1 MVTGFKSTFS
11 SGSPPYPALFSKT
24 DSSFYNYIMSSLK
37 GKVAIVTGGARDI
50 GRQVSLKLA
59 GAGASV
65 CVNYLNNK
73 DMADETLQ
81 LINAAGGKAIAVRAD
96 MTNAGEVKKLVEA
109 CTGAFGS
116 TIHILVN
123 VAGGLMGRKVLAD
136 LDEEFWDTVINVN
149 LKSAYLAARAVVPH
163 MTEGGAIVNFS
174 SQAAR
179 DGGGFGALAYATAKG
194 GILTMT
200 RGLAKELG
208 PKGIRV
214 NCVSPGMINTSF
226 HNTFTKPE
234 VRTNVAAATPLRRE
248 GEASEVADLVLY
260 LASDS
265 SSFINGE
272 SVEIN
277 GGTYFA

>member
-1 MVTGFKSTFS
+1 M
-11 SGSPPYPALFSKT
+11 Y
-24 DSSFYNYIMSSLK
+24 SLK
-37 GKVAIVTGGARDI
+37 GKVAIITGGARDI
-50 GRQVSLKLA
+50 GRQASLKLA
-59 GAGASV
+59 SAGAKV
-65 CVNYLNNK
+65 CVNYFGK
-73 DMADETLQ
+73 KEMADETLA
-81 LINAAGGKAIAVRAD
+81 LIKEAGGEAIQGD
-96 MTNAGEVKKLVEA
+96 MTKAADVKKVVDA
-109 CTGAFGS
+109 CIAAFGN
-116 TIHILVN
+116 TVHILVN
-123 VAGGLMGRKVLAD
+123 VAGGLMGRKQLPD
-136 LDEEFWDTVINVN
+136 LDEVFWDAVIDVN
-149 LKSAYLAARAVVPH
+149 LKTVYLVSRAVVPH
-163 MTEGGAIVNFS
+163 MTEGGAIVNFA

-194 GILTMT
+194 GVLTMT

-214 NCVSPGMINTSF
+214 NCVSPGMINTTF

-248 GEASEVADLVLY
+248 GEASEVGDLVLY
-260 LASDS
+260 LASDA

>member
-1 MVTGFKSTFS
+1 M
-11 SGSPPYPALFSKT
+11 Y
-24 DSSFYNYIMSSLK
+24 SLK
-37 GKVAIVTGGARDI
+37 GRVAIVTGGSRDI
-50 GRQVSLKLA
+50 GRAVSLKLA
-59 GAGASV
+59 AAGAQV
-65 CVNYLNNK
+65 CINYFGNK
-73 DMADETLQ
+73 EMADETLQ
-81 LINAAGGKAIAVRAD
+81 LIKDSGGEAIAVRAD
-96 MTNAGEVKKLVEA
+96 VTKNADVQKMVETCIA
-109 CTGAFGS
+109 TFGK
-116 TIHILVN
+116 TIHVLVN
-123 VAGGLMGRKVLAD
+123 VAGGLMGRKLLAD
-136 LDEEFWDTVINVN
+136 IDEEFWDAVINVN
-149 LKSAYLAARAVVPH
+149 LKSVYLVTKQVVPY
-163 MTEGGAIVNFS
+163 MSDGGAIVNFA

-194 GILTMT
+194 GVLTLT

-214 NCVSPGMINTSF
+214 NCVSPGMINTTF

-248 GEASEVADLVLY
+248 GEAKEVGDLVLY
-260 LASDS
+260 LASEA

>member
-1 MVTGFKSTFS
+1 M
-11 SGSPPYPALFSKT
+11 
-24 DSSFYNYIMSSLK
+24 K

-59 GAGASV
+59 AAGAKV
-65 CVNYLNNK
+65 CVNYFGNK
-73 DMADETLQ
+73 SLADETIQ
-81 LINAAGGKAIAVRAD
+81 LIKVAGGEAITVYGD
-96 MTNAGEVKKLVEA
+96 MTKAADVKNVVNTCVA
-109 CTGAFGS
+109 AFGN
-116 TIHILVN
+116 TIHVLVN

-136 LDEEFWDTVINVN
+136 IDEEFWDAVINVN
-149 LKSAYLAARAVVPH
+149 LKSVYLVTKEVAPH
-163 MTEGGAIVNFS
+163 MTEGGAIVNFA

-179 DGGGFGALAYATAKG
+179 DGGGFGALAYSTAKG
-194 GILTMT
+194 GVLTLT

-214 NCVSPGMINTSF
+214 NCVSPGMINTTF

-248 GEASEVADLVLY
+248 GKAEEVGDLVLY
-260 LASDS
+260 LASDA
-265 SSFINGE
+265 SSFINGS

-277 GGTYFA
+277 GGTYFV

>member
-1 MVTGFKSTFS
+1 
-11 SGSPPYPALFSKT
+11 
-24 DSSFYNYIMSSLK
+24 MSNLK

-50 GRQVSLKLA
+50 GRAASMKLA
-59 GAGASV
+59 AAGAKV
-65 CVNYLNNK
+65 CVNYLHNA
-73 DMADETLQ
+73 DQADETVS
-81 LINAAGGKAIAVRAD
+81 LIKQAGGEAIAVQAD
-96 MTNAGEVKKLVEA
+96 VTKTEEVNKLVESCIA
-109 CTGAFGS
+109 AFGN
-116 TIHILVN
+116 TIHVLVN
-123 VAGGLMGRKVLAD
+123 VAGGLMGRKQLPD
-136 LDEEFWDTVINVN
+136 LDEAFWDAVIDVN
-149 LKSAYLAARAVVPH
+149 LKSVYLVTRATAPH

-179 DGGGFGALAYATAKG
+179 DGGGFGAMAYAAAKG
-194 GILTMT
+194 AVLTLT

-214 NCVSPGMINTSF
+214 NCISPGMINTTF

-248 GEASEVADLVLY
+248 GEASEVGDLVLY
-260 LASDS
+260 LAGDN